1 MKAVCTILGWCT
13 AAAAGGGAGILLE
26 LLLEALFDSGAGE
39 FLGRSLDLPLAS
51 ESEFWLALDDGA
63 GEVISMGSPVLGG
76 DILIVGVGMGI
87 TRAPI
92 DSPWEM
98 EVERG
103 KVSVLTAMCAHS
115 LGADA
120 GGMMMYRLEAGR
132 PIAGDVEGLRRRSC
146 RGGVKRQEKRE
157 LAVAGG

>member
-1 MKAVCTILGWCT
+1 M
-13 AAAAGGGAGILLE
+13 LLE
-26 LLLEALFDSGAGE
+26 LLLETLFDSGPGE

-51 ESEFWLALDDGA
+51 ESELWLADDGA

-103 KVSVLTAMCAHS
+103 KVSVLTAMCAVAMMKVS
-115 LGADA
+115 RWEGPVAGATTTRQ
-120 GGMMMYRLEAGR
+120 GQ
-132 PIAGDVEGLRRRSC
+132 RRRR
-146 RGGVKRQEKRE
+146 RGSERMV
-157 LAVAGG
+157 

>member
-103 KVSVLTAMCAHS
+103 KVSVLTAMCAVAMMKVS
-115 LGADA
+115 RWDGPVAGATTTTT
-120 GGMMMYRLEAGR
+120 RQSQ
-132 PIAGDVEGLRRRSC
+132 RRRR
-146 RGGVKRQEKRE
+146 RGSERMV
-157 LAVAGG
+157 

>member
-1 MKAVCTILGWCT
+1 M
-13 AAAAGGGAGILLE
+13 LLE
-26 LLLEALFDSGAGE
+26 LLFDSGAGE
-39 FLGRSLDLPLAS
+39 FLGRSFDLPLAS
-51 ESEFWLALDDGA
+51 ESEFWFAVDDGA

-103 KVSVLTAMCAHS
+103 KVSVLTAMCAV
-115 LGADA
+115 A
-120 GGMMMYRLEAGR
+120 MMKVSR
-132 PIAGDVEGLRRRSC
+132 
-146 RGGVKRQEKRE
+146 
-157 LAVAGG
+157 

>member
-1 MKAVCTILGWCT
+1 M
-13 AAAAGGGAGILLE
+13 LE

-103 KVSVLTAMCAHS
+103 KVSVLTAMCAVAMMKVS
-115 LGADA
+115 RWDGPVAGATTTA
-120 GGMMMYRLEAGR
+120 RQGQ
-132 PIAGDVEGLRRRSC
+132 RRR
-146 RGGVKRQEKRE
+146 RRE
-157 LAVAGG
+157 RERMV

>member
-103 KVSVLTAMCAHS
+103 KVSVLTAMCAVAMMKVS
-115 LGADA
+115 RWDGPVAGATTTTTRQ
-120 GGMMMYRLEAGR
+120 GQ
-132 PIAGDVEGLRRRSC
+132 RRRR
-146 RGGVKRQEKRE
+146 RGSERIV
-157 LAVAGG
+157 

>member
-63 GEVISMGSPVLGG
+63 GEVISIGSPVLGG
-76 DILIVGVGMGI
+76 DILIVGV

-103 KVSVLTAMCAHS
+103 KVSVLTAMCAVAMMKVS
-115 LGADA
+115 RWDGPVAGATTTTTTRQ
-120 GGMMMYRLEAGR
+120 GQ
-132 PIAGDVEGLRRRSC
+132 RRRR
-146 RGGVKRQEKRE
+146 RGSERMV
-157 LAVAGG
+157 